1 MVTARGGSLP
11 SRSYIAIYS
20 LRLSRDFLPAR
31 KDQATPRVLS
41 TDSNELSNNII
52 NPLTMTTA
60 SAERPYKIANM
71 NERATTSTQS
81 AAQRQ
86 HSSPPTQKLY
96 IFGKGIS
103 FSKSPH
109 MHNAGFAYHGLN
121 HHYSIREVDDVSEC
135 APFIRSADFKGASVT
150 MPYKL
155 QIAAFCGSV
164 TDEARLIGA
173 VNTLSVHRAS
183 DGKRTICGDNTDWSG
198 LLQCIQTRYPGYDAA
213 HPPKV
218 GWVIGAGGASR
229 AAVYALHRS
238 GVEQIYISNRTFER
252 AEKIAAD
259 FAGHFRVVPIEKWEE
274 MNGHPA
280 NVIIGTVPADT
291 VNDSQFAGI
300 EWKGEGGL
308 CIDMSYK
315 PRVTPLMRIAQDQE
329 GWATA
334 NGLDALLEQGLIQY
348 KIWTG
353 LDAPRD
359 VMSAAIQ

>member
-1 MVTARGGSLP
+1 MA
-11 SRSYIAIYS
+11 
-20 LRLSRDFLPAR
+20 
-31 KDQATPRVLS
+31 S
-41 TDSNELSNNII
+41 TS
-52 NPLTMTTA
+52 T
-60 SAERPYKIANM
+60 ERPAKVARM
-71 NERATTSTQS
+71 EKTQGVTQQS
-81 AAQRQ
+81 SSSR
-86 HSSPPTQKLY
+86 SSPPTQKLY

-109 MHNAGFAYHGLN
+109 MHNAGFAHHGLDY
-121 HHYSIREVDDVSEC
+121 HYSIREVDDISEC
-135 APFIRSADFKGASVT
+135 EPFIASADFKGASVT

-155 QIAAFCGSV
+155 QTARFCDEV
-164 TDEARLIGA
+164 TDEARLMGA
-173 VNTLSVHRAS
+173 VNTLSVHRAF
-183 DGKRTICGDNTDWSG
+183 DGKRTIHGDNTDWSG
-198 LLQCIQTRYPGYDAA
+198 LVQCIQTRYLGYDAA
-213 HPPKV
+213 RPPKV

-238 GVEQIYISNRTFER
+238 GVEQIYISNRTFSR
-252 AEKIAAD
+252 AQQIAAD
-259 FAGHFRVVPIEKWEE
+259 FAGHFRVVPIERWEE

-280 NVIIGTVPADT
+280 DVIIGTVPADA

-334 NGLDALLEQGLIQY
+334 SGLDALLEQGLIQY

-353 LDAPRD
+353 LGAPRD
-359 VMSAAIQ
+359 VMSEAIQ